1 MQLQSLMHDVAVS
14 FESVGG
20 YRLVRKLGFGTRA
33 EVFLGHADSAAEEV
47 GQPRSAAIKIF
58 RPETSLDSID
68 IEIEAL
74 GRVASE
80 HCVRFRDL
88 STTPDGSPA
97 LILERLPLG
106 SLGRL
111 IQERVALDAGECV
124 TILAPI
130 AGALSELHRAG
141 VVHGGL
147 RLESV
152 LFRETGAPV
161 LSNFGQAKLVPVGAS
176 LAQLAGE
183 SGIYLDQLGL
193 STVVRAVLGPIAAR
207 PSVAGRNVD
216 DLLSWLGKAVSD
228 GFPDSFADI
237 LADRLFSVAEAQPV
251 SFARESS
258 GEHALSTVPGRIL
271 TVEPVV
277 EEINP
282 RRRSAALTSL
292 HLPQWLEEAVT
303 ERFDGFPLREL
314 RKRLVDS
321 LRTVRRPIWFA
332 AGAIAVAL
340 VIALAIVPPLQ
351 GTGADQTAAPTP
363 ALTSVPVVS
372 GPIAG
377 DDPVAALTVLLET
390 RDRCIADLSV
400 LCLDGVAQPGSAA
413 MASDLQLI
421 RSIQDGGE
429 VPAATTFASDEIT
442 LIERLGGSALL
453 GLGRVADGEP
463 ASVLMMKGEA
473 GWRIRDFLPASR

>member
-1 MQLQSLMHDVAVS
+1 MHDVAVS

-20 YRLVRKLGFGTRA
+20 YRLVRKLGSGPRA
-33 EVFLGHADSAAEEV
+33 EVFLGHADSEAGEV

-58 RPETSLDSID
+58 RPETPLDSIN

-88 STTPDGSPA
+88 ATAPDGSPA

-130 AGALSELHRAG
+130 SGALSELHRAG

-193 STVVRAVLGPIAAR
+193 STVVRAVLGPLAAR
-207 PSVAGRNVD
+207 PSAALRNVD
-216 DLLSWLGKAVSD
+216 DLLGWLGEAVSD

-258 GEHALSTVPGRIL
+258 GEHALATVPGRIL
-271 TVEPVV
+271 TADPVV

-303 ERFDGFPLREL
+303 ERLDGFPLPEL

-321 LRTVRRPIWFA
+321 LRSVRRPIWFA

-351 GTGADQTAAPTP
+351 GTGADQTATQTAAPTP
-363 ALTSVPVVS
+363 GLTSVPVVL

-429 VPAATTFASDEIT
+429 VPAATTLASGEIT